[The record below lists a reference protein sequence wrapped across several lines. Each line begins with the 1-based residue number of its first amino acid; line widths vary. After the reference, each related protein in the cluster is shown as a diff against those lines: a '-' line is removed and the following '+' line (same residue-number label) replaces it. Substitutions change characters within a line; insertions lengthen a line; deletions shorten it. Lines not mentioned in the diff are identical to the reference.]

1 MTDIRAIRRF
11 LSCTLAAVFAVG
23 AMTSCGRPAETS
35 EEDEQTAEVQTLTVE
50 DKDYYT
56 RFKDDN
62 ISINVYNWGEY
73 ISTGSEEGTLNVNAE
88 FTKLTGIKVNYTN
101 YATNEELYAKLK
113 GGGATYD
120 VIIPSDYMINKMIK
134 EEMIQPLDFDNIP
147 NFKYIM
153 DNFRNLEYDPDNAYS
168 VPYTWGTV
176 GIIYDTTMVDI
187 DEEDIDWDLLWNED
201 YADQILMFDN
211 PRDAFAIAEIA
222 CGYSL
227 NTENSKELTA
237 AADKLKEQ
245 KRIVQGYVMDE
256 IFDKMGAGDALI
268 APYYAGD
275 ALTILE
281 ENEDLNFVVPESGTN
296 LFVDAM
302 CIPSASK
309 QKEAAEMYINFMCE
323 PDIAY
328 ANIDYICYSTPHSAA
343 FDMLDEETRND
354 PISYPDD
361 EFIVEKTTVFVNL
374 SDEANK
380 QMQDLWTEMKSAEDE
395 NTNTWLVPVFLIICV
410 LLIVFVLV
418 RRHIKNKK
426 DIF

>member
-1 MTDIRAIRRF
+1 MGT
-11 LSCTLAAVFAVG
+11 
-23 AMTSCGRPAETS
+23 MTSCGKSDETS
-35 EEDEQTAEVQTLTVE
+35 EEEEVSAAQTLTVE
-50 DKDYYT
+50 DIDYYT

-73 ISTGSEEGTLNVNAE
+73 ICTGADEGTLDVNAE

-113 GGGATYD
+113 GGGASYD

-134 EEMIQPLDFDNIP
+134 EDMIQALDFDNIP
-147 NFKYIM
+147 NYKYIM
-153 DNFRNLEYDPDNAYS
+153 DNFKNLEYDPGNEYS

-187 DEEDIDWDLLWNED
+187 DEEDIDWNLLWNED

-222 CGYSL
+222 GGYSI
-227 NTENSKELTA
+227 NTEDSDELTA
-237 AADKLKEQ
+237 AAEMLKDQ
-245 KRIVQGYVMDE
+245 KKIVQGYVMDE

-281 ENEDLNFVVPESGTN
+281 ENEDLNFVVPKSGTN

-302 CIPSASK
+302 CIPKTSK

-328 ANIDYICYSTPHSAA
+328 ANIDYICYSTPHSEA
-343 FDMLDEETRND
+343 FNMLDEDTRSN
-354 PISYPDD
+354 PISYPDE
-361 EFIVEKTTVFVNL
+361 EFIAEKTTVFVNL

-380 QMQDLWTEMKSAEDE
+380 EMQDLWTDMKSAEDE
-395 NTNTWLVPVFLIICV
+395 NANTWLMPLFLILCI
-410 LLIVFVLV
+410 LLIIFTLI